1 MAVGPGGSIGAA
13 GSKTVA
19 ATRIDV
25 VDPHIAQMMRDV
37 MSDTDTAPRLNPGG
51 AGGGGGGGG
60 SGESGSGSNPGEDG
74 GQASA
79 LTNVINAAKRAKEL
93 NKEG

>member
-37 MSDTDTAPRLNPGG
+37 MSDTDTVPRLNPGG
-51 AGGGGGGGG
+51 AGGRGAHFRRRPGRSRPHHPPRPGPGHGGNR
-60 SGESGSGSNPGEDG
+60 SCRH
-74 GQASA
+74 
-79 LTNVINAAKRAKEL
+79 RAQRRTK
-93 NKEG
+93 

>member
-1 MAVGPGGSIGAA
+1 MAVGAGGGSGAA

-25 VDPHIAQMMRDV
+25 VDPHIVQMMRDV
-37 MSDTDTAPRLNPGG
+37 MSDGDTVPRLNPGG

-60 SGESGSGSNPGEDG
+60 GGDDG
-74 GQASA
+74 
-79 LTNVINAAKRAKEL
+79 
-93 NKEG
+93 